1 MIITIIGWTVLI
13 ASWFTHK
20 FIDDEQMAQ
29 YVKNILSAFA
39 LGWFTCSLLI
49 KYLAL

>member
-1 MIITIIGWTVLI
+1 MIITIIGWTALI

-20 FIDDEQMAQ
+20 FIDDEQTAQ
-29 YVKNILSAFA
+29 YVKGMLNAFA
-39 LGWFTCSLLI
+39 LGWFAASILI